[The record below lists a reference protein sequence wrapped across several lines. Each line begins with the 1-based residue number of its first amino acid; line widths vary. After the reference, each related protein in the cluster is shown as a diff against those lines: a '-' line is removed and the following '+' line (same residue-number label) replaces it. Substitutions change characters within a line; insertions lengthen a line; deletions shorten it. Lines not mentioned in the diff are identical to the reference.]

1 MNSQTLNFFVKI
13 PCGNV
18 LLIPAVFA
26 RIRLWS
32 WWEARIR
39 IEIRFRIRAEVVR
52 TWGNPDPQQWPHLQY
67 NFFFS
72 LSPSKLQI
80 SCFFRQHLACICHW
94 SHLHLPVLS
103 PQTATPA
110 WRPTPTGNLEI
121 FFPFSK
127 KNDFCSDQDTDT
139 TRGLDPDLDPSKMSF
154 WDLRGSG
161 SATLLSPT
169 TQIFTSKYTNVF
181 FREHLACTCYWC
193 HPRLPGKSPQIATPA
208 WWPTLTGKL
217 KFSFS
222 FFKKKIP
229 LPNFIIYLLKFAI
242 CFCVWKQFKKKHTV
256 KTIFN

>member
-18 LLIPAVFA
+18 LRIPAVFA
-26 RIRLWS
+26 RIRLRIRL
-32 WWEARIR
+32 EARSR
-39 IEIRFRIRAEVVR
+39 IESRFRIRAEVVR

-127 KNDFCSDQDTDT
+127 KNDFCSDPDTDT
-139 TRGLDPDLDPSKMSF
+139 TRGLVRI
-154 WDLRGSG
+154 WIR
-161 SATLLSPT
+161 
-169 TQIFTSKYTNVF
+169 
-181 FREHLACTCYWC
+181 FRIQA
-193 HPRLPGKSPQIATPA
+193 
-208 WWPTLTGKL
+208 
-217 KFSFS
+217 
-222 FFKKKIP
+222 
-229 LPNFIIYLLKFAI
+229 
-242 CFCVWKQFKKKHTV
+242 
-256 KTIFN
+256 